1 MSTSPSSG
9 SERTVAVARLER
21 DPTKPP
27 RDVRAKAG
35 ARVGRRVRLRVP
47 RDDAPAATLLDAT
60 GFPPDPPDAAAPPP
74 PPPTR
79 ARVRAGDLV
88 LAGPITPPLPPP
100 ARLDDPPLER
110 QIGTL
115 RADGVAVQLRFAP
128 TRASAAAAAAGEK
141 NPGGGEASGAAPGP
155 LAYRLLDAAL
165 TADDRS
171 PDGRAALAAINRAIR
186 LEGPAEAAG
195 SPARIGRSKD
205 LWEPQ
210 PYAPEDDGYD
220 ASDPGKLKYDSRGKE
235 LHERRM
241 REDVERENQAWAR
254 SRETRDPLLDRLET
268 AQNEAARC
276 AAERDAATVAARR
289 LDKDARDRLE
299 RTQNKGL
306 PGEEPGASSSEG
318 VFLTAELL
326 SEARDVVRRGGISY
340 GSMCPGGDAHVF
352 DPRFFLADVA
362 VDAETGGGVT
372 ASRLREVAAERD
384 RLLARAVE
392 AMKGLELEIR
402 DRRTWDHFESGV
414 ETRDVLE
421 NGVRRVDMERM
432 LGRPATKADVEA
444 SMAIPA
450 EERLRIVGGVD
461 VDRAKIT
468 GRDEY
473 VARLPMR

>member
-1 MSTSPSSG
+1 M
-9 SERTVAVARLER
+9 
-21 DPTKPP
+21 
-27 RDVRAKAG
+27 
-35 ARVGRRVRLRVP
+35 
-47 RDDAPAATLLDAT
+47 
-60 GFPPDPPDAAAPPP
+60 
-74 PPPTR
+74 
-79 ARVRAGDLV
+79 
-88 LAGPITPPLPPP
+88 
-100 ARLDDPPLER
+100 
-110 QIGTL
+110 
-115 RADGVAVQLRFAP
+115 QLRFAP
-128 TRASAAAAAAGEK
+128 TRAAAAAAAAGEK

-254 SRETRDPLLDRLET
+254 SRETGDPLLDRLET

-289 LDKDARDRLE
+289 LEKDARDRLE
-299 RTQNKGL
+299 RTRTKQNKGLL

-340 GSMCPGGDAHVF
+340 GSMCPGGDGYAF

-432 LGRPATKADVEA
+432 LGRPATKADVDA